1 MGCAFRSGMT
11 GCKPLLVTAEVSR
24 GFRNISFICACM
36 VVMIHTS
43 VFPPEGTLSW
53 WVAFFVGSTGLC
65 RVAVPYFFLMAGYFL
80 FGREWREDWYGSA
93 VRSRVRSLVVPFY
106 VWMAVTVLVMC
117 AVSMGIWL
125 LKYDY
130 QGDAMLMPE
139 ASVSYV
145 LSVLGVNPLCDI
157 GPLWFLRTLF
167 FFVLLSP
174 VLLRIIN
181 SKFRI
186 ALLCGLLLFVVSLR
200 LSSMSNDGL
209 RICFSFFSPPEG
221 LLYFVLGMMLRSGRF
236 SAVKKMWQ
244 VVFFVLAIVLL
255 ALKGVF
261 LSVESPCSACFA
273 DMLMVPSMMVA
284 WWMVAG
290 RLPFSSAVS
299 SLSFPIYLLHGFILL
314 IFTSVYALVGL
325 SEYAMSSICAMVV
338 KFTATLFGSIFIAD
352 ILRKNFPRVAKIM
365 FGGRI

>member
-1 MGCAFRSGMT
+1 MKDGCS
-11 GCKPLLVTAEVSR
+11 CSINIDVSR
-24 GFRNISFICACM
+24 RFRTISFICACM
-36 VVMIHTS
+36 VVMIHAS

-53 WVAFFVGSTGLC
+53 WVAFFVGANGLC

-93 VRSRVRSLVVPFY
+93 VGSRVRSLVVPFY
-106 VWMAVTVLVMC
+106 AWMAVTVLVMC
-117 AVSMGIWL
+117 AVSMGIRL

-130 QGDAMLMPE
+130 QGATMLMPE

-145 LSVLGVNPLCDI
+145 LSVLGVNPVCDI

-167 FFVLLSP
+167 VFVLLSP
-174 VLLRIIN
+174 VLLKVIN
-181 SKFRI
+181 SRFRI
-186 ALLCGLLLFVVSLR
+186 VLLCGLLFFVIFLR
-200 LSSMSNDGL
+200 LGYVCNDGL
-209 RICFSFFSPPEG
+209 RICFSFFFSPEG
-221 LLYFVLGMMLRSGRF
+221 LLYFVLGMMLRSGRIP
-236 SAVKKMWQ
+236 VIKRTWQ
-244 VVFFVLAIVLL
+244 VALLLAVIVLL
-255 ALKGVF
+255 VLKGVF
-261 LSVESPCSACFA
+261 LSVGDSLCACFV
-273 DMLMVPSMMVA
+273 DLLMVPSMMVA

-314 IFTSVYALVGL
+314 IFTSVYALLGL

-352 ILRKNFPRVAKIM
+352 FLRKNFPHVAKIM